1 MACIITEGTM
11 GIDIEVGVGRGTDL
25 AGDAD
30 FTQVRLSDRQPL
42 VDRKLRRLQFI
53 AASVFVYT
61 VLLFCGIYL
70 MELHEGILV
79 GYLGWSGVDS
89 ASNPLQSATPIQ

>member
-1 MACIITEGTM
+1 M
-11 GIDIEVGVGRGTDL
+11 GMDIEVGVGQGIDL

-30 FTQVRLSDRQPL
+30 FTQVKLSDRQPL
-42 VDRKLRRLQFI
+42 KDRKLRRLQFI

-70 MELHEGILV
+70 MEREGMLV
-79 GYLGWSGVDS
+79 VYLGRSRVDLTL
-89 ASNPLQSATPIQ
+89 NLL